1 RLTYASA
8 GHPPA
13 LLRRADGTV
22 EQLTGALAAPLGFLS
37 GRRGREIEE
46 RLEPGSILA
55 MYTDGLVERRRRSI
69 DEGIDALA
77 AALGDGADCS
87 AAGLLAALG
96 ADSGLDDDTAL
107 LVTRTVPIDAR
118 QLSLTLDAVPSTLA
132 PLRRAFAR
140 WLDANEIDAA
150 VAYDILLAV
159 NETA

>member
-1 RLTYASA
+1 RTFMATCLCIRLEPAAGRLTYASA

-46 RLEPGSILA
+46 RLEPGSVLA
-55 MYTDGLVERRRRSI
+55 MYTDGLVERRGRSI

-77 AALGDGADCS
+77 AALADGDGADSS

-118 QLSLTLDAVPSTLA
+118 QLSLTLDAVPS
-132 PLRRAFAR
+132 
-140 WLDANEIDAA
+140 
-150 VAYDILLAV
+150 
-159 NETA
+159 